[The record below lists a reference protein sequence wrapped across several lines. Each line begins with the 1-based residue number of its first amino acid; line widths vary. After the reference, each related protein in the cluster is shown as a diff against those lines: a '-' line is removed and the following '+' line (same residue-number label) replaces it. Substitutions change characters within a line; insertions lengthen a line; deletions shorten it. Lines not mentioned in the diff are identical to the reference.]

1 MAAKSRPK
9 LSLNV
14 TCAHSRPSS
23 SLRLDT
29 TALDSPT
36 THNTYRNTFAFSR
49 AATALLASTS
59 ASAHM
64 PVPTTTDDAPLP
76 SPPSTASSFSDAS
89 ASPPQTPPPI
99 PYTLA
104 PHIKSILT
112 NSPIAKRYAPRTI
125 TVSASSTRTLFSP
138 PKRVGFRSPDPDDVY
153 TIDYTYLRAASSS
166 RESSPTVEQ
175 NVGEK
180 RHHASLEPSTSEEES
195 DVDDSCQTPVA
206 GRRKRRRDWTWTLST
221 MSIDEKVEPSISSTQ
236 ATTITVS
243 STATSS

>member
-14 TCAHSRPSS
+14 TCAHSRPSL

-49 AATALLASTS
+49 ATTALLASTS
-59 ASAHM
+59 AHM
-64 PVPTTTDDAPLP
+64 PVTTTTDDTPVP

-104 PHIKSILT
+104 PHIRSILT
-112 NSPIAKRYAPRTI
+112 NSPIAKRYGPRTI

-138 PKRVGFRSPDPDDVY
+138 PKRVGFRSPDVDDVY
-153 TIDYTYLRAASSS
+153 TIDYTYLRAASPS
-166 RESSPTVEQ
+166 RESSPTMEHTA
-175 NVGEK
+175 GEK
-180 RHHASLEPSTSEEES
+180 RHHASLEPCTSEEES
-195 DVDDSCQTPVA
+195 NVDDSCQTPVA

-221 MSIDEKVEPSISSTQ
+221 MSIDEKIEPSLPSAQ
-236 ATTITVS
+236 ATTITVR
-243 STATSS
+243 STSTSS